1 MPAPRSKKGSYIS
14 RVDKTTLDPNPPNLQ
29 RFTAQVLRLTSFLPR
44 LINFGRKWDSVLQ
57 PIRFYAKV
65 YQSKRLAKPVR
76 AALHSLHVVACGSR
90 SNSTQGAH
98 CGAPAG
104 GGGLARR
111 RYNTSIRITQILHS
125 LVHRRIVDVA
135 AGRG

>member
-1 MPAPRSKKGSYIS
+1 MQKLISPR
-14 RVDKTTLDPNPPNLQ
+14 
-29 RFTAQVLRLTSFLPR
+29 A
-44 LINFGRKWDSVLQ
+44 
-57 PIRFYAKV
+57 
-65 YQSKRLAKPVR
+65 RLAKPVR
-76 AALHSLHVVACGSR
+76 AAPHSLHVVACGSR

-135 AGRG
+135 AGGGSRAIVLMPSRIAQPISRGLMVESVARVRSGRTTRTVHGATARHR